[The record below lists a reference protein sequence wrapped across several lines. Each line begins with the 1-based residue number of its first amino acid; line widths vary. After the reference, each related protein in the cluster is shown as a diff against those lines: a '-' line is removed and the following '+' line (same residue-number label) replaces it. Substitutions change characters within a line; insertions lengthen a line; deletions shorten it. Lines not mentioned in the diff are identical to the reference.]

1 MSPYALGFLGFGNM
15 AAAIARGTLA
25 QALFGPGDL
34 AAHDLDPARMNE
46 ARSMGV
52 DAAAGP
58 ADLAGSCKRLML
70 AVKPQNMTEAIEPI
84 VEAIPADCLVISIAA
99 GIPIKKL
106 EDHLGE
112 DRRIARI
119 MPNTPALVG
128 VGAAGAAFNAHCTD
142 EDAAFVKECFQ
153 ALGVVELVAE
163 DQLDAVTALSGSGPA
178 YFFYLV
184 EAMVDAAAK
193 LGLGKD
199 QAVRLA
205 SQTCLGAGQL
215 LMEAGESPAVLRS
228 RVTSKGGT
236 TAAALQVFHDK
247 AFPEMVEAAMQAAHD
262 RSKELGG

>member
-1 MSPYALGFLGFGNM
+1 MSPYVLGFLGFGNM

-25 QALFGPGDL
+25 RELFGPGDL
-34 AAHDLDPARMNE
+34 AAYDLDPVRMNE

-58 ADLAGSCKRLML
+58 SELAGACKRLML
-70 AVKPQNMTEAIEPI
+70 AVKPQGM
-84 VEAIPADCLVISIAA
+84 VEAIASVAETLPEDVLVISIAA
-99 GIPIKKL
+99 GVPIKKL
-106 EDHLGE
+106 EDLLGK

-128 VGAAGAAFNAHCTD
+128 VGAAGAAFNTHCSD
-142 EDAAFVKECFQ
+142 GDAAFVKECFE

-163 DQLDAVTALSGSGPA
+163 DQLDAITALSGSGPA

-184 EAMVDAAAK
+184 EAMVDAAAQ
-193 LGLGKD
+193 LGLSKD

-215 LMEAGESPAVLRS
+215 LMETGDPPAVLRS

-247 AFPEMVEAAMQAAHD
+247 AFVALVEAAMQAAHD
-262 RSKELGG
+262 RSKELGA